1 MRHLNTVNILFIVT
15 GAFGLLLTVLASPKN
30 RRAGRRVY
38 WAGCLIATISAFFI
52 AYPPDWKTGI
62 LLSLF
67 VSGMTVFTAYAYTP
81 HIKIRGKIYAFSV
94 EDSQP
99 DPSPDGVSPPRGG
112 NRDYDPAPD
121 AYAGL
126 GLATAK
132 KFWWLLVFIMAMC
145 ALGVAEYFHFRA
157 SPWSLASAVGIIVLL
172 AFGFGYAT
180 DASWGYPIARGQYL
194 QFVIISVVTFGVFTV
209 FYLGGYYAGK
219 RWPWRNKR
227 SLEYRVHPRHQKRWP

>member
-1 MRHLNTVNILFIVT
+1 MRHHNTFFVVT

-112 NRDYDPAPD
+112 NRDYHPAPD

-132 KFWWLLVFIMAMC
+132 KFWWLLLFIMAMC
-145 ALGVAEYFHFRA
+145 ALGVAQYFH
-157 SPWSLASAVGIIVLL
+157 
-172 AFGFGYAT
+172 
-180 DASWGYPIARGQYL
+180 
-194 QFVIISVVTFGVFTV
+194 FVIISVITAGVFTV

-219 RWPWRNKR
+219 RWPLRREQSVGYGKHSR
-227 SLEYRVHPRHQKRWP
+227 QQKND